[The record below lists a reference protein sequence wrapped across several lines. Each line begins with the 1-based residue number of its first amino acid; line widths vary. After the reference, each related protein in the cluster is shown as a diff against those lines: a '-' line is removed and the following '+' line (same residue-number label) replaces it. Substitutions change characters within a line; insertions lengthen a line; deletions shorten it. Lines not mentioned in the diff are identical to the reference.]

1 MATNDL
7 ILINKNVLELI
18 QSDPSFV
25 KINNLESNYQVQR
38 DITFYRLKKIIDLGI
53 IDVNDIMVNPSVFLS
68 VLNTLHL
75 YDASIAIKMG
85 VNFGLFGCTLLKC
98 GEPDQKDKYLDKLNK
113 GKIFGC
119 LAMTEIGHGSNLKG
133 LETTATYNPALDKFI
148 INSPTPTSAK
158 CWIGNAACHG
168 THAVVF
174 AQLIMPGGVNM
185 HLHPFLVKIRCPKTG
200 ILVDGVTIIDNGL
213 KKGLNGVD
221 NGIIRFNN
229 VPIKRNKLLRNFG
242 YVNDEGLYCYKS
254 EEHKSEGVRF
264 GALLSTL
271 SGGRGVLAFGSN
283 LMSIKAIQIAF
294 SYAMARRQFNFSG
307 NGAPEKL
314 IIEYTT
320 HQTKLV
326 PLFAKTI
333 IIQNALNV
341 MKTQVFD
348 DFHAKAHGAS
358 SDATS
363 DPGLALGKR
372 GHILSSGF
380 KILCGEH
387 AELCC
392 RTCRSLCGGH
402 GYSIENEIAQMHN
415 DVDIYLTFEG
425 DNTLLRQEIS
435 KNVLKKY
442 FGNGDQKKIYQMLD
456 IVKFQI
462 EKRLNSISRY
472 ITLLNIN
479 NMEHIYWLLKYRTK
493 YLAYEI
499 VVGLINR
506 IRCGIEKTEAWNR
519 LLPKIMQL
527 ADAYMYEKIFK
538 LNMPGRPSSN
548 NSSQNNKPH
557 CKENN
562 NTNLLFLFAHQ
573 LLHDNSA
580 WYLVNGLIGSGD
592 VQLLERNITR
602 LSRQA
607 IQKGTMQQNLDE
619 IALPGIF
626 YDVPMLRKI

>member
-1 MATNDL
+1 MENNL

-18 QSDPSFV
+18 QTDPYFV
-25 KINNLESNYQVQR
+25 KTNSLDSNYQIQR
-38 DITFYRLKKIIDLGI
+38 DITFQRLKKIIDLGI
-53 IDVNDIMVNPSVFLS
+53 IDVNKIMINPSVFLS

-133 LETTATYNPALDKFI
+133 LETTATYNPALDQFI

-174 AQLIMPGGVNM
+174 AQLIMPEGINGSTNM
-185 HLHPFLVKIRCPKTG
+185 QLHPFLVKIRCPKTG
-200 ILVDGVTIIDNGL
+200 QLVDGVTIMDNGL

-229 VPIKRNKLLRNFG
+229 ILIKRNKLLRNFG
-242 YVNDEGLYCYKS
+242 YVNDQGVYCYKL

-294 SYAMARRQFNFSG
+294 SYAMNRRQFNFSG
-307 NGAPEKL
+307 DGAPEKL

-348 DFHAKAHGAS
+348 DFHAKNI
-358 SDATS
+358 TNVPTKNINNPTNNYN
-363 DPGLALGKR
+363 DPTLVLGKR

-442 FGNGDQKKIYQMLD
+442 FGDGDQKKLYQMLD

-462 EKRLNSISRY
+462 EKRLTSVGRY
-472 ITLLNIN
+472 ITFLNIN
-479 NMEHIYWLLKYRTK
+479 NMNHIYWLLKYRTK

-506 IRCGIEKTEAWNR
+506 IRNGFEKTEAWNR
-519 LLPKIMQL
+519 LLPKIMEL

-538 LNMPGRPSSN
+538 LNMIHY
-548 NSSQNNKPH
+548 KD
-557 CKENN
+557 NN
-562 NTNLLFLFAHQ
+562 NPNMLFLFAYQ
-573 LLHDNSA
+573 LLHNNSA
-580 WYLVNGLIGSGD
+580 WYLTNGLIGFGD
-592 VQLLERNITR
+592 VELLERNITR

-607 IQKGTMQQNLDE
+607 IQKGTMQKILDE

-626 YDVPMLRKI
+626 YDVPMLRKM